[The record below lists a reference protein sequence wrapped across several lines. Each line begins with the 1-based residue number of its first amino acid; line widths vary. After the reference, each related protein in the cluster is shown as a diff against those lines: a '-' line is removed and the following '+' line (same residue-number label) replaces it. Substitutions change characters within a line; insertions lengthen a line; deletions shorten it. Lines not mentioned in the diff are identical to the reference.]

1 VVGRSLAA
9 RSTAPR
15 RTVDGVTEHQPYD
28 VVRATPDYELRRYP
42 AHVVAETEAAA
53 GFEAAG
59 NAAFRPLVSYIS
71 GSNVAQTSL
80 AMTAPVVQQRST
92 IDVSHERTVTDAVT
106 PGRYVVAFV
115 LPADVDPDHAP
126 VPTDTRVRVR
136 AVPEENAAAVR
147 FSGRWT
153 ESGYRSRVE
162 ALLAAL
168 DRDGLETAGPPR
180 FARFDPPW
188 TPWFLRHNEV
198 VVPLTSAD
206 AAPEL

>member
-1 VVGRSLAA
+1 V
-9 RSTAPR
+9 TA
-15 RTVDGVTEHQPYD
+15 HQPYD
-28 VVRATPDYELRRYP
+28 VVRTTPDYEVRRYP
-42 AHVVAETEAAA
+42 AYVVAETEVDA

-71 GSNVAQTSL
+71 GSNVARTSL

-92 IDVSHERTVTDAVT
+92 VDVSRERTITDAVP

-115 LPADVDPDHAP
+115 LPADVDADRAP
-126 VPTDTRVRVR
+126 APTDTRVHVR
-136 AVPEENAAAVR
+136 GVPEETAAAVR

-162 ALLAAL
+162 ALLDAL
-168 DRDGLETAGPPR
+168 ARDGLEPVGPPR

-198 VVPLTSAD
+198 VVPIATL
-206 AAPEL
+206 